1 MVKQR
6 NQNNGLNKILPTSL
20 LLLQLEYEKV
30 LGQTTAVVIEES
42 CRSSNVAKLLSEHDR
57 DVFLGRLEDSTS
69 ELQSVQARCLNLQ
82 KQLQYVQTRLSQLH
96 TVLQFK
102 FRQIKTFK
110 TEANC
115 LEAIS
120 ATIPGTEADK
130 QCLAREISNMKLRL
144 SQLRV
149 QNNSYQTA
157 ISERLA
163 LQKRITLLESELQN
177 QRQVLMSAKHNDSGR
192 MGKESNLTAH
202 EILKQK
208 NSMEKLEMRL
218 KTEVDKRTALE
229 NEVKELKVRLHIAEG
244 KQSEVEVAPRSH
256 LDNYLGAAREAESQ
270 DFMPGPLRRRPQIAI
285 ATPGRS
291 KNCQPVKSSS
301 TLPGDKSL
309 FSVTPF
315 LSRTNID
322 VDTAHIMSEEF
333 KRSPASREG
342 STPPRLEAS
351 VKDANSFEN
360 HKPGVQ
366 EHMTQ
371 RMQGRHD
378 SLDLLAEQTMQ
389 NNISVLRLTDKA
401 SRFGISEV
409 GRNAVKRRRV
419 LGAKREKAL
428 FDLSDGLNN
437 CAEGREAETQTRQFS
452 PLKRRLKPV

>member
-30 LGQTTAVVIEES
+30 LGQTTAVVIAES

-110 TEANC
+110 VAVLSCTEANC

-120 ATIPGTEADK
+120 ATIAGTEADK
-130 QCLAREISNMKLRL
+130 QCLAREISNMKSRL

-163 LQKRITLLESELQN
+163 LQKSINLLESELQN
-177 QRQVLMSAKHNDSGR
+177 QRQVVMSAKHNDSGR

-208 NSMEKLEMRL
+208 HSMEKLEMRL

-229 NEVKELKVRLHIAEG
+229 NEIKELKVRLHIAEG

-270 DFMPGPLRRRPQIAI
+270 DFMPGPVRRRPQIAI
-285 ATPGRS
+285 ATPG
-291 KNCQPVKSSS
+291 KIKKLS
-301 TLPGDKSL
+301 T
-309 FSVTPF
+309 
-315 LSRTNID
+315 
-322 VDTAHIMSEEF
+322 
-333 KRSPASREG
+333 
-342 STPPRLEAS
+342 
-351 VKDANSFEN
+351 
-360 HKPGVQ
+360 
-366 EHMTQ
+366 
-371 RMQGRHD
+371 
-378 SLDLLAEQTMQ
+378 
-389 NNISVLRLTDKA
+389 
-401 SRFGISEV
+401 
-409 GRNAVKRRRV
+409 
-419 LGAKREKAL
+419 
-428 FDLSDGLNN
+428 
-437 CAEGREAETQTRQFS
+437 C
-452 PLKRRLKPV
+452 